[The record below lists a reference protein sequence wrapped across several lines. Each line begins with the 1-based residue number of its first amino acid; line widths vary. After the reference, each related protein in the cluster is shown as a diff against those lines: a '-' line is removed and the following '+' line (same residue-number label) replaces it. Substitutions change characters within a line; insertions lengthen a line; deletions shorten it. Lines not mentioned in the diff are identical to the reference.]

1 MKISELPEWTNDI
14 PFNTWSVIAIPQE
27 GNSSFKNFRIDMS
40 KLAVGGGGSGSGGGL
55 TEEDVRKI
63 IREEIGEYMTTLA
76 SYLDNTLSGV
86 YMG

>member
-40 KLAVGGGGSGSGGGL
+40 KLAVGGSGGSGGL
-55 TEEDVRKI
+55 TEEDVRRI
-63 IREEIGEYMTTLA
+63 IREEIGEYMTTLS
-76 SYLDNTLSGV
+76 SYLDNTLSGI